1 MGAATTSRYGE
12 QSPRRRAISIGLTIG
27 AHLLLAWLLLHL
39 GPSWTRPSDE
49 PPLSTFDVTP
59 PPGRVSA
66 PATPDRAVTKRAS
79 AGGARAAPV
88 RVTKTPIPKPV
99 PAPENN
105 ANGQSLM
112 ALDFDLGTVPRRGT
126 GEGSADGAGKG
137 DSVAAYGPGEGPGGE
152 RLYNADWQREP
163 RDAELAGYIHTA
175 VPPGSWAMI
184 ACRTIPDNQVENCR
198 ELVEAPPGS
207 GTARALR
214 QAAWQFRIL
223 PPRVGGRKL
232 IGAWVRIC
240 FDLAWDETHP
250 RHCRSRSD

>member
-39 GPSWTRPSDE
+39 GPSWTKPSDE

-88 RVTKTPIPKPV
+88 RVTKTLIPKPV

-137 DSVAAYGPGEGPGGE
+137 DSVAAYGPGAGPGGE
-152 RLYNADWQREP
+152 RLYNAEWQREP
-163 RDAELAGYIHTA
+163 RPAELGGYLPGSVA
-175 VPPGSWAMI
+175 SGSWAMI

-198 ELVEAPPGS
+198 ALGEGPVGS
-207 GTARALR
+207 GLARAMR

-223 PPRVGGRKL
+223 PPRIGGKPI
-232 IGAWVRIC
+232 IGAWVRIR
-240 FDLAWDETHP
+240 FDWTAGELRT
-250 RHCRSRSD
+250 R